1 MNLRKAVFGVPVIL
15 LMLTIFYSLADGNGF
30 LTVTKAA
37 NQWIL
42 NHFGWLFATAAIV
55 GLILVI
61 LLYIS
66 PIGGIIIGGKE
77 AKPLLNKLHWFSI

>member
-15 LMLTIFYSLADGNGF
+15 LILTIFYSLADGNGF

-55 GLILVI
+55 GCF
-61 LLYIS
+61 
-66 PIGGIIIGGKE
+66 
-77 AKPLLNKLHWFSI
+77 AHDQ

>member
-15 LMLTIFYSLADGNGF
+15 LILTIFYSLADGNGF

-42 NHFGWLFATAAIV
+42 YHFGWLFAIAAIA
-55 GLILVI
+55 
-61 LLYIS
+61 S
-66 PIGGIIIGGKE
+66 
-77 AKPLLNKLHWFSI
+77 